1 MLVSADVTVHLTPLC
16 GPNFDVGRQSEQASA
31 LGALVKRAIVSS
43 GAINFED
50 LCIQKGRSAWQ
61 LYADIVCL
69 DYDGNVEDA
78 SILALVAALRDVKLP
93 TPVVQEDGEVRVATG
108 TFALLLVLVLA
119 LMPFCGRPLLPL
131 FPHL

>member
-1 MLVSADVTVHLTPLC
+1 MLVLADVTVHLTPLC

-108 TFALLLVLVLA
+108 SFALVLA
-119 LMPFCGRPLLPL
+119 CHADADAVL
-131 FPHL
+131 